1 MDWPPQSLD
10 PDSLT
15 EAVWDWICGCVWK
28 LALLNQDI
36 SPKLCLLKKN
46 KKKKQTNLHSS
57 KQFMQKKTQKLTVKL
72 RMSGFV
78 TVLLTAIRKNHPNNT
93 KV

>member
-36 SPKLCLLKKN
+36 SPKLCLLKK
-46 KKKKQTNLHSS
+46 KKEKNKQTYIQVNNLC
-57 KQFMQKKTQKLTVKL
+57 KKNP
-72 RMSGFV
+72 
-78 TVLLTAIRKNHPNNT
+78 KN
-93 KV
+93 